1 MTKKRLQKI
10 YYCVKMHYNLFSVRC
25 SKEFEHETT
34 AQEILRML
42 KNERKTLYRDFEKW
56 YQSRRISLSE
66 NKILS
71 NQEIYETYLQGT
83 HCLYFHGILPASCLE

>member
-10 YYCVKMHYNLFSVRC
+10 YNCVMMHFNLFSVGYANNY
-25 SKEFEHETT
+25 ENENPEV
-34 AQEILRML
+34 LRML

-56 YQSRRISLSE
+56 YNSRRIDLSE
-66 NKILS
+66 NKILN